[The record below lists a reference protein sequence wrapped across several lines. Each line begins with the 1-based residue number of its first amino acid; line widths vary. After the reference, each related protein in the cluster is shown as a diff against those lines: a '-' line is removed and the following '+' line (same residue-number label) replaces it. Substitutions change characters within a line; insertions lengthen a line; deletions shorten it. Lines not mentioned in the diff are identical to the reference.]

1 VWCLTL
7 SHSLLLFFS
16 NARDVAAILH
26 SDDILQSFVL
36 GCEEVKNPRVVQ
48 ISVGSLHHL
57 ITNNALPQVRSR
69 PSLSSPSLSPTLSP
83 STSGT
88 LVYPGL
94 GSQALMRGR
103 LGGLV
108 ASCRAR
114 SNRFW
119 TL

>member
-1 VWCLTL
+1 
-7 SHSLLLFFS
+7 
-16 NARDVAAILH
+16 
-26 SDDILQSFVL
+26 
-36 GCEEVKNPRVVQ
+36 
-48 ISVGSLHHL
+48 
-57 ITNNALPQVRSR
+57 
-69 PSLSSPSLSPTLSP
+69 
-83 STSGT
+83 
-88 LVYPGL
+88 VYPGL